1 MIFLITLIILLN
13 ITTSFQHQPLT
24 PAPQGV
30 PARPGDHAW
39 VQLLDFL
46 LEPALEL
53 RHGVWLGTVSL
64 RLYLKSQMAK
74 YIYLCNNQHI

>member
-39 VQLLDFL
+39 VQLLDL
-46 LEPALEL
+46 LLDPTLEL
-53 RHGVWLGTVSL
+53 GLGVYS
-64 RLYLKSQMAK
+64 YLVYFHIFNKSNGQGHVCM
-74 YIYLCNNQHI
+74 